1 MANQAFRFLHASD
14 FRLHE
19 PCLGLVDPPQEL
31 VETLINAPFQAA
43 QRVVDTALSERVD
56 FVALSGEIVHPYL
69 GGARSIAFLLEQF
82 ERLNQQGIAVYWS
95 GGANDTPDQWPASV
109 ALPENVTFF
118 PRGRVTT
125 ITHKRGEEIIAV
137 IAGQSCL
144 ETGTVRPAEFAA
156 NGAGPF
162 RVAIAC
168 GKVDSA
174 TLATHS
180 VNYWA
185 LGGQYARETP
195 ISKQRVAHYPGTPQG
210 RSVLHD
216 GPHGCTMVR
225 VDAQGMIRTQQV
237 VTDVLRWRTEKLTLD
252 SDADRKAIERHL
264 RERTQMLTSENSDRP
279 LLLRW
284 RLEASGKMG
293 AALRHGGLDK
303 DLMNW
308 LNQTFSRGTPP
319 VWTVDIETRVTE
331 NLPAAWYE
339 EDTILGD
346 FLRSVR
352 RMQADNLPMDLSE
365 FLEERPQA
373 ATLVDVAQLSDAT
386 EREQVLRDVAILGAD
401 LLRPDS

>member
-19 PCLGLVDPPQEL
+19 PCLGLVDPPDDL

-43 QRVVDTALSERVD
+43 QRVMDTALSERVD
-56 FVALSGEIVHPYL
+56 FVVLSGEIVHPYL

-82 ERLNQQGIAVYWS
+82 ERLNQQDIAIYWA
-95 GGANDTPDQWPASV
+95 GGAHDTPDQWPASV

-125 ITHKRGEEIIAV
+125 VTHQKNEHPLAV

-144 ETGTVRPAEFAA
+144 DEGRLRPGEYAA

-162 RVAIAC
+162 RVAVAC
-168 GKVDSA
+168 GEADSEA
-174 TLATHS
+174 LMSHN

-185 LGGQYARETP
+185 LGGRYNRETP
-195 ISKQRVAHYPGTPQG
+195 VSKQRVAHYPGTPQG
-210 RSVLHD
+210 RSIDQD
-216 GPHGCTMVR
+216 GPHGCTIVR
-225 VDAQGMIRTQQV
+225 VDASGVVRTQQI

-252 SDADRKAIERHL
+252 SDADRKAVERQL
-264 RERTQMLTSENSDRP
+264 RERTQMLAAENSDRP

-284 RLEASGKMG
+284 RIEAGGKMG
-293 AALRHGGLDK
+293 AGLRHGGLDK
-303 DLMNW
+303 ELINW
-308 LNQTFSRGTPP
+308 LNQSFSRGTPP
-319 VWTVDIETRVTE
+319 VWTIDINTRVTE

-346 FLRSVR
+346 FLRSIR
-352 RMQADNLPMDLSE
+352 RMQADNLSLDLSE

-373 ATLVDVAQLSDAT
+373 DTLRGCAQLSDAT
-386 EREQVLRDVAILGAD
+386 EREQVLRDVAILGGD
-401 LLRPDS
+401 LLRPDA